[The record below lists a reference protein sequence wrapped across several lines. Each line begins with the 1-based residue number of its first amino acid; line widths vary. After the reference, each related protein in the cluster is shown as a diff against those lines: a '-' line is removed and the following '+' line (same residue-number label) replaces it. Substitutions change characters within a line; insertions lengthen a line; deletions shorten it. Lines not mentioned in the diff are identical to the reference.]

1 MADLG
6 HFAQFARTLLCGHFW
21 SRRLRQKV
29 ARSLHFKRILMSRED
44 HLRRAV
50 FQAPKLGLLLSH
62 FPLVPPLPNLRK
74 WAIEVTLSNLLYF
87 GFADSFL
94 AAVCVKMLSDRN
106 EQIRLLVPGRFLAPK
121 FGLLLFQFPLVRS
134 LQNLR
139 KRAILTSCPIC
150 HNLALGSVLEPS

>member
-6 HFAQFARTLLCGHFW
+6 HFAQFARTLLCGHFT
-21 SRRLRQKV
+21 SRRLQQKV

-50 FQAPKLGLLLSH
+50 FKAPKLGLLLSH

-94 AAVCVKMLSDRN
+94 AAVCGKMLSDRN
-106 EQIRLLVPGRFLAPK
+106 EQIRLLVPGRF
-121 FGLLLFQFPLVRS
+121 
-134 LQNLR
+134 
-139 KRAILTSCPIC
+139 
-150 HNLALGSVLEPS
+150 

>member
-6 HFAQFARTLLCGHFW
+6 HFAQFARTLLCGHFKSRLLRQKVARSLHFKRILMSREDRSRRSFFQAPKLGLLLSYFPLVPPLAEFQKMADLGHFAQFARTLLCEHFW

-62 FPLVPPLPNLRK
+62 FPLVP
-74 WAIEVTLSNLLYF
+74 
-87 GFADSFL
+87 
-94 AAVCVKMLSDRN
+94 
-106 EQIRLLVPGRFLAPK
+106 
-121 FGLLLFQFPLVRS
+121 S
-134 LQNLR
+134 LQNFR
-139 KRAILTSCPIC
+139 KWPI
-150 HNLALGSVLEPS
+150 

>member
-29 ARSLHFKRILMSRED
+29 ARSLHSKRILMSRED

-62 FPLVPPLPNLRK
+62 FPLVPPLQNFRK
-74 WAIEVTLSNLLYF
+74 W
-87 GFADSFL
+87 
-94 AAVCVKMLSDRN
+94 
-106 EQIRLLVPGRFLAPK
+106 
-121 FGLLLFQFPLVRS
+121 
-134 LQNLR
+134 
-139 KRAILTSCPIC
+139 PI
-150 HNLALGSVLEPS
+150 

>member
-21 SRRLRQKV
+21 SRPLRQKV

-62 FPLVPPLPNLRK
+62 FPLVPPLENFRK
-74 WAIEVTLSNLLYF
+74 W
-87 GFADSFL
+87 
-94 AAVCVKMLSDRN
+94 
-106 EQIRLLVPGRFLAPK
+106 
-121 FGLLLFQFPLVRS
+121 
-134 LQNLR
+134 
-139 KRAILTSCPIC
+139 PI
-150 HNLALGSVLEPS
+150 

>member
-21 SRRLRQKV
+21 SRPLRQKVARSLHFKRILMSREDHLRRAVFQAPKLGLLFEPFSLGPPFAEFQKMADLGHFAQFARTLLCGHFWSRPLRQKV

-62 FPLVPPLPNLRK
+62 FPLVPPLQNFIK
-74 WAIEVTLSNLLYF
+74 W
-87 GFADSFL
+87 
-94 AAVCVKMLSDRN
+94 
-106 EQIRLLVPGRFLAPK
+106 
-121 FGLLLFQFPLVRS
+121 
-134 LQNLR
+134 
-139 KRAILTSCPIC
+139 PI
-150 HNLALGSVLEPS
+150 

>member
-6 HFAQFARTLLCGHFW
+6 HFAQFARTLPCGHFW

-62 FPLVPPLPNLRK
+62 FPLVPPFAEFQKMADLGHLAQFPR
-74 WAIEVTLSNLLYF
+74 TL
-87 GFADSFL
+87 
-94 AAVCVKMLSDRN
+94 LS
-106 EQIRLLVPGRFLAPK
+106 APK
-121 FGLLLFQFPLVRS
+121 VSARQS
-134 LQNLR
+134 
-139 KRAILTSCPIC
+139 SCK
-150 HNLALGSVLEPS
+150 LGKVT

>member
-1 MADLG
+1 MADLGHFAQFARTLLCGHFWSRRLRQKVARSLHFKRILMSREDHLRRAVFQAPKFGPTFEPFSLGPPFAEFQKMADLG

-62 FPLVPPLPNLRK
+62 FPLVPPLQNFRK
-74 WAIEVTLSNLLYF
+74 W
-87 GFADSFL
+87 
-94 AAVCVKMLSDRN
+94 
-106 EQIRLLVPGRFLAPK
+106 
-121 FGLLLFQFPLVRS
+121 
-134 LQNLR
+134 
-139 KRAILTSCPIC
+139 PI
-150 HNLALGSVLEPS
+150 

>member
-44 HLRRAV
+44 HLRRAF

-62 FPLVPPLPNLRK
+62 FPLVPPLQNFRK
-74 WAIEVTLSNLLYF
+74 W
-87 GFADSFL
+87 
-94 AAVCVKMLSDRN
+94 
-106 EQIRLLVPGRFLAPK
+106 
-121 FGLLLFQFPLVRS
+121 
-134 LQNLR
+134 
-139 KRAILTSCPIC
+139 PI
-150 HNLALGSVLEPS
+150 

>member
-50 FQAPKLGLLLSH
+50 FQAPKFGLLLSH
-62 FPLVPPLPNLRK
+62 FPLVLHLKNFRK
-74 WAIEVTLSNLLYF
+74 W
-87 GFADSFL
+87 
-94 AAVCVKMLSDRN
+94 
-106 EQIRLLVPGRFLAPK
+106 
-121 FGLLLFQFPLVRS
+121 
-134 LQNLR
+134 
-139 KRAILTSCPIC
+139 PI
-150 HNLALGSVLEPS
+150 

>member
-1 MADLG
+1 MADLGHFAQFARTLLCGHFWSRRLRPKVARSLHFKRILMSREDHLRLLSHFPLVPPLQNFRKCLHLG

-62 FPLVPPLPNLRK
+62 FPLVPPLQNFRK
-74 WAIEVTLSNLLYF
+74 W
-87 GFADSFL
+87 
-94 AAVCVKMLSDRN
+94 
-106 EQIRLLVPGRFLAPK
+106 
-121 FGLLLFQFPLVRS
+121 
-134 LQNLR
+134 
-139 KRAILTSCPIC
+139 PI
-150 HNLALGSVLEPS
+150 

>member
-6 HFAQFARTLLCGHFW
+6 HFAQFARTLLCGHFWSRRLRGHFW

-62 FPLVPPLPNLRK
+62 FPLVPPLQNFRK
-74 WAIEVTLSNLLYF
+74 W
-87 GFADSFL
+87 
-94 AAVCVKMLSDRN
+94 
-106 EQIRLLVPGRFLAPK
+106 
-121 FGLLLFQFPLVRS
+121 
-134 LQNLR
+134 
-139 KRAILTSCPIC
+139 PI
-150 HNLALGSVLEPS
+150 